1 MRDIICVTSAEMQS
15 CIIACDQWG
24 EGFPTTTSTRDAIAL
39 GSGAAGKFQLRLRG
53 KVMRISLLLAAM
65 SVLCVP
71 MLSSVPAHAQATRAW
86 VSGVGDDFNPCSRTA
101 PCKTFAGAISKTA
114 AGGEISCLD
123 PGGFGTVTITKSMTI
138 DCEGTLGSIL
148 ASGVNGVNVNDSATA
163 TPGTIRVILRN
174 LAINGAGSGVVGVN
188 FSSGSSLELRNVKI
202 FGFTS
207 GNAQGVRVTASAS
220 QTAVFDSE
228 ISYNTNTGIFV
239 DPVSS
244 SALVTLQRV
253 QLNKNLEG
261 FRATGAGAGV
271 IFANI
276 QDTVASMNGSHGFV
290 AVGGSSV
297 TVSIQRSSSN
307 TNGGDGIRADGAGA
321 VINIGSSMVA
331 QNTNG
336 LSQANGGIVKSYG
349 NNALDGNT
357 SNSAGGAPTAPN
369 LSPL

>member
-71 MLSSVPAHAQATRAW
+71 MLSSVPAHAQATRTW

-138 DCEGTLGSIL
+138 DCEGTMGSIL
-148 ASGVNGVNVNDSATA
+148 ASATNGVNINDSATA
-163 TPGTIRVILRN
+163 TPGTIEVILRN
-174 LAINGAGSGVVGVN
+174 IAINGAGTTTGSTGVN
-188 FSSGSSLELRNVKI
+188 FTSGGSLELRNVKI
-202 FGFTS
+202 FGFTT
-207 GNAQGVRVTASAS
+207 GNAQGLRVTAGPS

-228 ISYNTNTGIFV
+228 ISYNGNAGIFV
-239 DPVSS
+239 DPVAA

-261 FRATGAGAGV
+261 FRASGAGGGV
-271 IFANI
+271 VFANI
-276 QDTVASMNGSHGFV
+276 QDTLVSANGSFGV
-290 AVGGSSV
+290 IAVGG
-297 TVSIQRSSSN
+297 
-307 TNGGDGIRADGAGA
+307 AA
-321 VINIGSSMVA
+321 VN
-331 QNTNG
+331 
-336 LSQANGGIVKSYG
+336 
-349 NNALDGNT
+349 LD
-357 SNSAGGAPTAPN
+357 
-369 LSPL
+369 